1 MCPKVGKR
9 TGGVQKRV
17 KESWCRRITGGAL
30 GVCVGFHKP
39 FSLEIF
45 LELSSLESKKKKKV
59 LHGNLSQVK
68 KAFFQTFLSTP
79 EEN

>member
-1 MCPKVGKR
+1 MQTYNWRGAGCLRWLPQAILIGNISG
-9 TGGVQKRV
+9 TQFPGV
-17 KESWCRRITGGAL
+17 
-30 GVCVGFHKP
+30 
-39 FSLEIF
+39 
-45 LELSSLESKKKKKV
+45 KKKKKV